1 MNTLADFNARVAQ
14 IVKDSAGDLS
24 LTVESGTAD
33 AGGGD
38 NELIDA
44 TKSWTTNAWTN
55 YHVRVIHGTGI
66 GQHRLISSNTATKL
80 VVSTNWITN
89 PDTTSEY
96 EIYIDEIDDYVQ
108 AALKRYSHHK
118 PQSLAHEFQGDGGY
132 DYSLPDDWIQGFS
145 RITQVE
151 YPYDQQRPNII
162 PHEEWTLFLKLMNS
176 TQTFVLRFLA
186 ISPVAGEYVR
196 ITYTIPHVV
205 DDSSS
210 TVFDNDFD
218 AVCCLAASYC
228 CGALSRKYSQTS
240 DPTIAAD
247 VVNYAAKASSYASRA
262 KELFQAYLDQ
272 LGLTEVP
279 ASVGTKEFDTGFV
292 WGAEYLSHKSWHR

>member
-1 MNTLADFNARVAQ
+1 MSTLSDFNARVNEL
-14 IVKDSAGDLS
+14 VKDSAGDLS

-33 AGGGD
+33 AGGAD

-55 YHVRVIHGTGI
+55 YHVRVIYGTGI

-80 VVSTNWITN
+80 VVSTNWTTN
-89 PDTTSEY
+89 PDPTSEY
-96 EIYIDEIDDYVQ
+96 QVYIDQIDDYVQ
-108 AALKRYSHHK
+108 AAVKRYSLHK

-132 DYSLPDDWIQGFS
+132 DYDLPSDWVHGFS
-145 RITQVE
+145 RISQVE
-151 YPYDQQRPNII
+151 YPYDQQRPNVI
-162 PHEEWTLFLKLMNS
+162 PQEEWTLFLKLVNS
-176 TQTFVLRFLA
+176 TQTLVLRFLA

-196 ITYTIPHVV
+196 ITYTIPHVLN
-205 DDSSS
+205 DSSS
-210 TVFDNDFD
+210 TVFTNDFD

-262 KELFQAYLDQ
+262 KELYQSYLDQ

-292 WGAEYLSHKSWHR
+292 WGEEYLSHKSWHR

>member
-1 MNTLADFNARVAQ
+1 MSDLTTFNARVDEL
-14 IVKDSAGDLS
+14 VKDGATDLA
-24 LTVESGTAD
+24 SGEV
-33 AGGGD
+33 D
-38 NELIDA
+38 NAIL
-44 TKSWTTNAWTN
+44 
-55 YHVRVIHGTGI
+55 
-66 GQHRLISSNTATKL
+66 
-80 VVSTNWITN
+80 
-89 PDTTSEY
+89 
-96 EIYIDEIDDYVQ
+96 
-108 AALKRYSHHK
+108 AAVKRYSRHK
-118 PQSLAHEFQGDGGY
+118 PQSLVHEFQGNGGY
-132 DYSLPDDWIQGFS
+132 DYDLPSGWIKNFS

-151 YPYDQQRPNII
+151 YPYAQQRPNVI
-162 PHEEWTLFLKLMNS
+162 PQEEWTLFLKLVDS
-176 TQTFVLRFLA
+176 TQTLVLRFLA

-196 ITYTIPHVV
+196 ITYTTPHQV

-218 AVCCLAASYC
+218 AVCSLATAYC

-292 WGAEYLSHKSWHR
+292 WGEEYLSHKSWHR

>member
-1 MNTLADFNARVAQ
+1 MSTLSDFNARVNEL
-14 IVKDSAGDLS
+14 VKDSAGDL
-24 LTVESGTAD
+24 VSGEV
-33 AGGGD
+33 D
-38 NELIDA
+38 NAIL
-44 TKSWTTNAWTN
+44 
-55 YHVRVIHGTGI
+55 
-66 GQHRLISSNTATKL
+66 
-80 VVSTNWITN
+80 
-89 PDTTSEY
+89 
-96 EIYIDEIDDYVQ
+96 
-108 AALKRYSHHK
+108 AAVKRYSCHK
-118 PQSLAHEFQGDGGY
+118 PQSLVHEFQGDGGY
-132 DYSLPDDWIQGFS
+132 DYVLPDDWFQGFS

-151 YPYDQQRPNII
+151 YPYDQQRPNVIAKEDWI
-162 PHEEWTLFLKLMNS
+162 LFLKLVDS
-176 TQTFVLRFLA
+176 TQTLVLRFLA
-186 ISPVAGEYVR
+186 ISPAAGEYIR
-196 ITYTIPHVV
+196 ITYTIPHKV

-218 AVCCLAASYC
+218 AICCLAASYC

-292 WGAEYLSHKSWHR
+292 WGEEYLSHKSWHR